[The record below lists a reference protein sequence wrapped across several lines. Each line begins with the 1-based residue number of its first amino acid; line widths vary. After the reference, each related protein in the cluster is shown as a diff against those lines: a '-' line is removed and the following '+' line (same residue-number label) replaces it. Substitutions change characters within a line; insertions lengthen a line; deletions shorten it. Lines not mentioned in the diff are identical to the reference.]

1 MNRVKTRDRSN
12 MSPRVLDAHMRVILN
27 GVSPF
32 DPREHTIEYL
42 KNHDRCDVPSNV
54 KKDQKVTETNVEEDL
69 HDEDIHVEDNEP
81 KNQKLLLGRSTVL

>member
-69 HDEDIHVEDNEP
+69 HDEDIEDNEP